1 VESFFEICVIRERK
15 VVFQASLRECHPMHS
30 VSIVKAIA
38 SPEQPQMFMVGSRRI
53 DLSQGII
60 FEKLEYHI

>member
-30 VSIVKAIA
+30 VSIVKVIA
-38 SPEQPQMFMVGSRRI
+38 SPEQPQMFMVGSRRVYPEHVEG
-53 DLSQGII
+53 LT
-60 FEKLEYHI
+60 